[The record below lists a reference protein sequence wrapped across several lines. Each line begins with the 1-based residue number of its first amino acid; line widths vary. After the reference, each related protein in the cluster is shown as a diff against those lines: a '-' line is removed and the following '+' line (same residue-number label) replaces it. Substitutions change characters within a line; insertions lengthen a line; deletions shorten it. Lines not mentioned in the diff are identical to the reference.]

1 MLRSPRV
8 LLIGDDDATK
18 LEGIKAQVVAAFVG
32 ISLAVR
38 SANATEQ
45 DLPLPSL
52 LVNNTQVSGGN
63 SVCKLLIASASN
75 TLYPQAPFNSD
86 KRYRAGL
93 IDAWLDFSTIK
104 LRTQEVTNASGVL
117 EFLKPLDDTL
127 KTCTYLVQDTLT
139 LADIVVALDLKRVA
153 DKVLDARSRQ
163 SIPSIMRWYN
173 TLLSHPKVLELTGA
187 LSPPPVTSSAS
198 SSDSAPHAQTN
209 GIEGHSK
216 ASPSSK
222 ASQQRSSQDDGQEEK
237 TKGRTDGQQDKGKG
251 KADGQHEKPKGKD
264 AKGGK
269 LAKNDVA
276 KGQKK
281 GGDKKEKPAQAPKG
295 DGKRKKETKLGLTH
309 SKHKDFGEWYSEV
322 VVESEMISYYDV
334 SGCYILRPW
343 AYRVWE
349 IIQRWFDDR
358 IKLAGVENAY
368 FPLFVTE
375 EALKAEKDHVEG
387 FAAEVAWVTKSGD
400 TDMERPIAIRP
411 TSETVMYPYYAQ
423 WIRSHRDLPLRLNQ
437 WNAVVRWEFKHPT
450 PFIRSR
456 EFLWQEGHHA
466 FATQEEAVRET
477 HQMLDLYAGIYEH
490 LLAVPVCKGTKSS
503 KEKFAGAQF
512 TTTVEAFV
520 PTSGRGIQGGTSHC
534 LGQNFS
540 RMFKI
545 EYEAVDKSKQLVW
558 QISYGLTTRT
568 IGVMIMVHGDDKGIV
583 MPPRVAPQQVVVI
596 PIPNVKLS
604 SEDKQAMADKA
615 EDFVQQLRSA
625 GVRVISD
632 MRENYTPGWKYNH
645 WELKGV
651 PIRLELGPKDMQNK
665 SVMLARRDTGAKE
678 IVAWGDVPS
687 RVPELLEQIQEDMLD
702 SRRTEFQKSIEK
714 LYSWDGFVEAL
725 DKKKMVLTPW
735 CDEEEVEDDV
745 KKNSTSG
752 EAMGAKTLCIPL
764 EQPPLPEGTPCFR
777 SGKPARNWVL
787 WGRSY

>member
-8 LLIGDDDATK
+8 LLTGDDDASR
-18 LEGIKAQVVAAFVG
+18 LESVKPQIVAAFVG
-32 ISLAVR
+32 VSLTVR
-38 SANATEQ
+38 SANANEQ
-45 DLPLPSL
+45 HLPLPAL
-52 LVNNTQVSGGN
+52 LANNTHVSGGN
-63 SVCKLLIASASN
+63 ALCKLLIASAGH
-75 TLYPQAPFNSD
+75 TLYPQAPFSFD

-93 IDAWLDFSTIK
+93 IDAWLDFSSIK
-104 LRTQEVTNASGVL
+104 LRTQEGTDAASMLDSLSPL
-117 EFLKPLDDTL
+117 ENTL
-127 KTCTYLVQDTLT
+127 NTCTYLVEDTFS
-139 LADIVVALDLKRVA
+139 LADVVVALDFKKVA
-153 DKVLDARSRQ
+153 DKVFDARSRQ
-163 SIPSIMRWYN
+163 TIPSIMRWYN
-173 TLLSHPKVLELTGA
+173 TILSHPKVSGLTGPP
-187 LSPPPVTSSAS
+187 SPPPIHSSAS
-198 SSDSAPHAQTN
+198 SSAAPNHQTN
-209 GIEGHSK
+209 GTKGTSRERAAV
-216 ASPSSK
+216 ASSDT
-222 ASQQRSSQDDGQEEK
+222 SQQVGDQQSSSGE
-237 TKGRTDGQQDKGKG
+237 GQQSTGKG
-251 KADGQHEKPKGKD
+251 KAEGHQEKGKGRAEGQQEKGKGRAEGQEDKPKGKD

-281 GGDKKEKPAQAPKG
+281 GGDKKDKPSQAPKG
-295 DGKRKKETKLGLTH
+295 DGKKKKETKLGLNH
-309 SKHKDFGEWYSEV
+309 SKKTHFGDWYSEV

-466 FATQEEAVRET
+466 FATREEAVRET

-503 KEKFAGAQF
+503 KEKFAGALF

-540 RMFKI
+540 KMFNI
-545 EYEAVDKSKQLVW
+545 EYEAIDKTKQLVW

-596 PIPNVKLS
+596 PIPNAKLS
-604 SEDKQAMADKA
+604 PEAKQAMADRA
-615 EDFVQQLRSA
+615 EDFVQQLRGA

-632 MRENYTPGWKYNH
+632 PRENYTPGWKYNH

-651 PIRLELGPKDMQNK
+651 PVRLELGPKDMESK
-665 SVMLARRDTGAKE
+665 SVMLARRDTSVKE
-678 IVAWGDVPS
+678 TVAWEDVAS
-687 RVPELLEQIQEDMLD
+687 RVLKLLEQIQDDMLATRREEFED
-702 SRRTEFQKSIEK
+702 SIVECK
-714 LYSWDGFVEAL
+714 SWDGFVEAL
-725 DKKKMVLTPW
+725 DNKKMVQTPW
-735 CDEEEVEDDV
+735 YAVF
-745 KKNSTSG
+745 SAILG
-752 EAMGAKTLCIPL
+752 L
-764 EQPPLPEGTPCFR
+764 LPVPCR
-777 SGKPARNWVL
+777 PSSHTVL
-787 WGRSY
+787 VIMFGGF